1 MQQLAS
7 PLFSSSSA
15 ASSSSTTTTTSA
27 SVSLVEQRSGTLSL
41 WLYRVVIGSDRHS
54 LIYQIYRGLYRLLH
68 WRRFAA
74 RPQRPSAS
82 SPHQSSASSSS
93 SSSTHAAVS
102 SSVVRDAS
110 ALVMSAPVTPQ
121 RLATASSS
129 ALSVG
134 VASVITPAST
144 MGTPMSARCST
155 PIVSAGGMEEDE
167 PGLRSLFEVDVAL
180 LSAEQLR
187 MRMADAQRAFTRQN
201 ARLAHLRA
209 SRKQAL
215 QVMEAESRLRS
226 SAEQSIEVLESEL
239 ARLRARNTVLA
250 DQLHAREVQINRL
263 GDLSNQPTPRV
274 HLKSQS
280 LEGGAVLSDGAN
292 DARIVDNDD
301 DDDEEE
307 SDDASRKILDFGG
320 ASKPTVDTNSD
331 DGDDDTLNEQTT
343 FF

>member
-1 MQQLAS
+1 
-7 PLFSSSSA
+7 
-15 ASSSSTTTTTSA
+15 
-27 SVSLVEQRSGTLSL
+27 
-41 WLYRVVIGSDRHS
+41 
-54 LIYQIYRGLYRLLH
+54 
-68 WRRFAA
+68 
-74 RPQRPSAS
+74 
-82 SPHQSSASSSS
+82 
-93 SSSTHAAVS
+93 
-102 SSVVRDAS
+102 
-110 ALVMSAPVTPQ
+110 
-121 RLATASSS
+121 
-129 ALSVG
+129 
-134 VASVITPAST
+134 
-144 MGTPMSARCST
+144 
-155 PIVSAGGMEEDE
+155 MEEDE

-274 HLKSQS
+274 HLKSLS
-280 LEGGAVLSDGAN
+280 LDGGAVLSDGAN

-301 DDDEEE
+301 DDDDEEE

-320 ASKPTVDTNSD
+320 AAKPTVDTNSD